1 MFCGPAMA
9 VNDGDK
15 DGGNGEGR
23 GHIGRR
29 QEEGRE
35 VDVGRGASNL
45 MQAAMRG
52 SSEQNWRGERG
63 VWVEERGTIGL

>member
-1 MFCGPAMA
+1 MA
-9 VNDGDK
+9 VNDGDQ

-29 QEEGRE
+29 QEGRKVVKSTPAEGRLSNA
-35 VDVGRGASNL
+35 GRNAGGA
-45 MQAAMRG
+45 ARRIG
-52 SSEQNWRGERG
+52 GERG